1 MQQADRFLYSL
12 VVCAGQRGR
21 RYILRQAY
29 SRELVDKWLCRMANV
44 DEKKLR
50 NGLISHKESQRL
62 WEAARRLSE
71 LPIYVE
77 HDEHDEDNEPP
88 DHW

>member
-21 RYILRQAY
+21 RYIVKQAY
-29 SRELVDKWLCRMANV
+29 ARELIAKWLCRMADV

-62 WEAARRLSE
+62 LEAARALNE
-71 LPIYVE
+71 LPIYVKD
-77 HDEHDEDNEPP
+77 DEQDKPP
-88 DHW
+88 NLW

>member
-12 VVCAGQRGR
+12 LVSGGQHGR
-21 RYILRQAY
+21 RYILKQAY
-29 SRELVDKWLCRMANV
+29 ARELIDKWLCRLADV

-62 WEAARRLSE
+62 LEAARALND

-77 HDEHDEDNEPP
+77 DDEQNEQANQ
-88 DHW
+88 W